1 MACYVICAS
10 CASNIMFDG
19 NYNIVVLGPDRKPT
33 ARAYNMIDLN
43 ICTTAHL
50 YWYYNIYVIIGYR
63 L

>member
-1 MACYVICAS
+1 
-10 CASNIMFDG
+10 MFDG
-19 NYNIVVLGPDRKPT
+19 NYNIVVLGPNRKPT